1 MGNHADTVLK
11 LAVGA
16 CDNGGVGT
24 FDSLRHVLVVG
35 GSVEQWESLDA
46 AGWHKYLTMLRCA
59 VENVGA
65 DWLSIY
71 PHSGEVKLMS
81 SRDLLGRI
89 SSFVGGVV
97 ENNKVI
103 VQGTTTIVFDPCA
116 DGRDRF
122 VQALGTLEDGIITE
136 EKLAQAI
143 LRPAIGEPDLVVIF
157 GAPDQLPK
165 SLVWE
170 LAYSELVF
178 LQTQWPHFNSE
189 DMELAINDFQRRDR
203 RFGGVDS

>member
-1 MGNHADTVLK
+1 MRNHSDTVLK
-11 LAVGA
+11 LALGA
-16 CDNGGVGT
+16 CDNGAVGNT
-24 FDSLRHVLVVG
+24 DSLRHVLVVG

-46 AGWHKYLTMLRCA
+46 AGWQKYLAVLRSA
-59 VENVGA
+59 VESVGA

-71 PHSGEVKLMS
+71 PHSGEKKTMV
-81 SRDLLGRI
+81 SRNLQERI
-89 SSFVGGVV
+89 SEFVGGVV
-97 ENNKVI
+97 ENHKV
-103 VQGTTTIVFDPCA
+103 VLQGATTIVIDACA

-122 VQALGTLEDGIITE
+122 VLAVNNLGDGNITE

-157 GAPDQLPK
+157 GAPDHLPM

-178 LQTQWPHFNSE
+178 LQTQWPKFNSE

-203 RFGGVDS
+203 RFGGIDS